1 MNKVRFVVVGVPKGK
16 ERPRVIRL
24 KDGRP
29 HTYTPTGTK
38 QREDT
43 IANAYKQEANGIYF
57 NEKPIKIS
65 MEFYYPI
72 PTSWTKREKESAR
85 AGRRNPCVKPDL
97 DNACK
102 LVMDALNGVAF
113 GDDKQVLYMS
123 ASKRYGDVA
132 RTEVTIEEVEV

>member
-1 MNKVRFVVVGVPKGK
+1 MRVTFSVVGVPKGK
-16 ERPRVIRL
+16 ERPRVIRD
-24 KDGRP
+24 KDGKSRA
-29 HTYTPTGTK
+29 YTPTATK
-38 QREDT
+38 NREQR
-43 IANAYKQEANGIYF
+43 IAKAYLDAANGYKF
-57 NEKPIKIS
+57 GDKPIKIT

-72 PTSWTKREKESAR
+72 PTSWTKREKESAME
-85 AGRRNPCVKPDL
+85 GRRCPCVKPDL